1 MRQMVWFTFFLIFP
15 CYSME
20 EDCSTSNDSNV
31 CCADFF
37 FKDGKCTPCLSG
49 YYGPNCDFTCPY
61 PSFGRRCLEGKCLC
75 PQKNCDPV
83 TGCRSEV
90 STRKNNYDFIFERK
104 TSKEYEG
111 NVNSPSII
119 EENPQSDEKIKESDE
134 NKSPPSSPVI
144 VTSVVAAVIIIA
156 LVAVILFQVK
166 GRIQA
171 RMQTLDTKRRSLK
184 VTSHR
189 HADTYCDIDEDKM
202 EDVECNMDNELE
214 PYELIDQS
222 KKDATKYTELPT
234 RQGLSNHERN
244 LLSTIS
250 MQKILDEVGDDKD
263 DPKHVDGS
271 ESKVQMR
278 REQAHHA
285 VLPKRMGKTSTKI
298 SGYIDMRKNTPESY
312 VSMNAEQL
320 DTDANSQIADD
331 SIDNES

>member
-1 MRQMVWFTFFLIFP
+1 MWIF
-15 CYSME
+15 YISE
-20 EDCSTSNDSNV
+20 E
-31 CCADFF
+31 
-37 FKDGKCTPCLSG
+37 
-49 YYGPNCDFTCPY
+49 
-61 PSFGRRCLEGKCLC
+61 
-75 PQKNCDPV
+75 
-83 TGCRSEV
+83 
-90 STRKNNYDFIFERK
+90 STRKNNYESIFERK

-119 EENPQSDEKIKESDE
+119 EENPQSDEKIKDSKE
-134 NKSPPSSPVI
+134 NTSLPSSPVI

-171 RMQTLDTKRRSLK
+171 RIQTLDTKRRSK

-189 HADTYCDIDEDKM
+189 RVDTYCDIDEDKM
-202 EDVECNMDNELE
+202 EDVKCNMDNELE

-234 RQGLSNHERN
+234 RPGVLNHERN

-250 MQKILDEVGDDKD
+250 MQKILDDVGDDKD
-263 DPKHVDGS
+263 GPKHVDGS

-278 REQAHHA
+278 REHAHHA

>member
-15 CYSME
+15 CYSIE

-49 YYGPNCDFTCPY
+49 YYGPNCIWTCPY
-61 PSFGRRCLEGKCLC
+61 PSFGRRCLEGKCSC
-75 PQKNCDPV
+75 PLEICDPV
-83 TGCRSEV
+83 TGCRSEE
-90 STRKNNYDFIFERK
+90 STRKNNYESIFERK

-119 EENPQSDEKIKESDE
+119 EENPQSDEKIKDSKE
-134 NKSPPSSPVI
+134 NTSLPSSPVI
-144 VTSVVAAVIIIA
+144 VTSVVAAVIIIS

-171 RMQTLDTKRRSLK
+171 RIQTLDTKRRSK

-189 HADTYCDIDEDKM
+189 RVDTYCDIDEDKM
-202 EDVECNMDNELE
+202 EDVKCNMDNELE

-234 RQGLSNHERN
+234 RPGVLNHERN

-250 MQKILDEVGDDKD
+250 MQKILDDVGDDKD

-278 REQAHHA
+278 REHAHHA

>member
-1 MRQMVWFTFFLIFP
+1 MFKRILIIYNVIYFTYHLKNTIYVYMHNKRQHFVQRNLNYLWIF
-15 CYSME
+15 YI
-20 EDCSTSNDSNV
+20 
-31 CCADFF
+31 
-37 FKDGKCTPCLSG
+37 
-49 YYGPNCDFTCPY
+49 
-61 PSFGRRCLEGKCLC
+61 
-75 PQKNCDPV
+75 
-83 TGCRSEV
+83 SEV
-90 STRKNNYDFIFERK
+90 STRKNNYDSIFERK

-119 EENPQSDEKIKESDE
+119 EENPQSDEKIKKSKE
-134 NKSPPSSPVI
+134 NTSSSPVI

-171 RMQTLDTKRRSLK
+171 RIQTLDTKRRSK
-184 VTSHR
+184 VTSHHR
-189 HADTYCDIDEDKM
+189 VDTYCDIDEDKM
-202 EDVECNMDNELE
+202 EDVEGNMDNELE

-234 RQGLSNHERN
+234 RQGVSNHERN
-244 LLSTIS
+244 MLSTIS

-278 REQAHHA
+278 REHAHHA

-312 VSMNAEQL
+312 VSMNAEKL
-320 DTDANSQIADD
+320 DTDANTQIADD

>member
-1 MRQMVWFTFFLIFP
+1 MWIF
-15 CYSME
+15 YI
-20 EDCSTSNDSNV
+20 
-31 CCADFF
+31 
-37 FKDGKCTPCLSG
+37 L
-49 YYGPNCDFTCPY
+49 
-61 PSFGRRCLEGKCLC
+61 
-75 PQKNCDPV
+75 
-83 TGCRSEV
+83 EV
-90 STRKNNYDFIFERK
+90 STRKNNYDSIFERK

-111 NVNSPSII
+111 NVNSPSKV
-119 EENPQSDEKIKESDE
+119 EENPQSDEKIKGSDE

-202 EDVECNMDNELE
+202 EDVECIMDNELE

-250 MQKILDEVGDDKD
+250 MQKILDDVGDDKD

-278 REQAHHA
+278 REHAHHA

-320 DTDANSQIADD
+320 DTEGNSQIADD
-331 SIDNES
+331 SMDNES

>member
-1 MRQMVWFTFFLIFP
+1 M
-15 CYSME
+15 
-20 EDCSTSNDSNV
+20 
-31 CCADFF
+31 
-37 FKDGKCTPCLSG
+37 
-49 YYGPNCDFTCPY
+49 
-61 PSFGRRCLEGKCLC
+61 EGKCQC
-75 PQKNCDPV
+75 PVENCDPV
-83 TGCRSEV
+83 SGCRNEV
-90 STRKNNYDFIFERK
+90 STRKNNYDSIFERK

-119 EENPQSDEKIKESDE
+119 EENPQSDEKIKKSKE
-134 NKSPPSSPVI
+134 NTSSSPVI

-171 RMQTLDTKRRSLK
+171 RIQTLDTKRRSK
-184 VTSHR
+184 VTSHHR
-189 HADTYCDIDEDKM
+189 VDTYCDIDEDKM
-202 EDVECNMDNELE
+202 EDVEGNMDNELE

-234 RQGLSNHERN
+234 RQGVSNHERN
-244 LLSTIS
+244 MLSTIS

-278 REQAHHA
+278 REHAHHA

-312 VSMNAEQL
+312 VSMNAEKL
-320 DTDANSQIADD
+320 DTDANTQIADD
-331 SIDNES
+331 SIDNEF